1 LNHTKATTT
10 MTNTTS
16 SISVKTYEPTPARRV
31 AFLGLGVMGYP
42 MAGHLARAGHQV
54 TVYNRTAAKSIA
66 WCAEFTGASTVKHVL
81 TPRLA
86 AQQADIIFCCVGN
99 DGDLAQ
105 VTLGA
110 DGAFAGMEPGTV
122 FVDHTT
128 ASASVARELAAA
140 AKNLGLRFVDAP
152 VSGGQ
157 AGAQNGALTVMCGG
171 EQAAFDT
178 AQPVAMAF
186 SKAVTLLGESGAGQ
200 LAKMVNQICI
210 AGLVQGLSEAIA
222 FGQQAGLDMVQVLD
236 VIGKGAAQSWQLDN
250 RGKTMVADK
259 FDFGFAVDWMR
270 KDLGLVL
277 DEAKRNGARLPVTAL
292 VDQFYADVQHMG
304 GQRWDTSSL
313 IKRLR

>member
-1 LNHTKATTT
+1 
-10 MTNTTS
+10 MSSTNP
-16 SISVKTYEPTPARRV
+16 KTYEPAPSRKV

-42 MAGHLARAGHQV
+42 MAGHLALAGHQV
-54 TVYNRTAAKSIA
+54 TVYNRTAGKSAA
-66 WCAEFTGASTVKHVL
+66 WCAEYAGAGAPKHAA
-81 TPRLA
+81 TPREA
-86 AQQADIIFCCVGN
+86 AQGTDIVFCCVGN
-99 DGDLAQ
+99 DDDLRG
-105 VTLGA
+105 VTLGP
-110 DGAFAGMEPGTV
+110 DGAFAGMQPGAI

-128 ASASVARELAAA
+128 ASAAVARELYAAA
-140 AKNLGLRFVDAP
+140 QALGLQFVDAP

-171 EQAAFDT
+171 DAAAFD
-178 AQPVAMAF
+178 AVKPAGMAF
-186 SKAVTLLGESGAGQ
+186 AKAFTLMGTSGAGQ
-200 LAKMVNQICI
+200 LTKMVNQICI

-222 FGQQAGLDMVQVLD
+222 FGQKAGLDMNQVLE

-277 DEAKRNGARLPVTAL
+277 DEAKNNGARLPVTAL
-292 VDQFYADVQHMG
+292 VDQFYADLQAMG

-313 IKRLR
+313 IKRLK

>member
-1 LNHTKATTT
+1 
-10 MTNTTS
+10 MS
-16 SISVKTYEPTPARRV
+16 SINSKTYEASTPTKV

-42 MAGHLARAGHQV
+42 MAGHLATAGHQV
-54 TVYNRTAAKSIA
+54 TVYNRTATKSIA
-66 WCAEFTGASTVKHVL
+66 WCAEFAGATSTKGSHSHAT

-86 AQQADIIFCCVGN
+86 AHDADIVFCCVGN
-99 DGDLAQ
+99 DADLRS
-105 VTLGA
+105 VTLGP
-110 DGAFAGMEPGTV
+110 DGAFAGMKAGAI

-128 ASASVARELAAA
+128 ASADVARELGATARHM
-140 AKNLGLRFVDAP
+140 GLPFVDAP

-157 AGAQNGALTVMCGG
+157 AGAQNGMLTVMCGG
-171 EQAAFDT
+171 DAAAFE
-178 AQPVAMAF
+178 AAKPVAMAF
-186 SKAVTLLGESGAGQ
+186 SRAFTLLGENGAGQ

-222 FGQQAGLDMVQVLD
+222 FGQRAGLDMNQVLD

-292 VDQFYADVQHMG
+292 VDQFYADVQQMG
-304 GQRWDTSSL
+304 GNRWDTSSL
-313 IKRLR
+313 IKRLK

>member
-1 LNHTKATTT
+1 MSNINA
-10 MTNTTS
+10 
-16 SISVKTYEPTPARRV
+16 KTYSPTPARRV

-54 TVYNRTAAKSIA
+54 TVYNRTASKSIA
-66 WCAEFTGASTVKHVL
+66 WCAEFSGAGNMNHAP

-86 AQQADIIFCCVGN
+86 AAQAELVFCCVGN
-99 DGDLAQ
+99 DEDLRS

-110 DGAFAGMEPGTV
+110 DGAFAGMQPGTI
-122 FVDHTT
+122 FMDHTT
-128 ASASVARELAAA
+128 ASASVARELDAAA
-140 AKNLGLRFVDAP
+140 RTLGLRFVDAP

-157 AGAQNGALTVMCGG
+157 AGAQNGMLTVMCGG
-171 EQAAFDT
+171 EQAAFDE

-186 SKAVTLLGESGAGQ
+186 SRAVTLLGESGAGQ

-210 AGLVQGLSEAIA
+210 AGLVQGLSEAVA
-222 FGQQAGLDMVQVLD
+222 FGQRAGLDMNQVLD
-236 VIGKGAAQSWQLDN
+236 VIGKGAAQSWQMDN

-292 VDQFYADVQHMG
+292 VDQFYADVQAMG

>member
-1 LNHTKATTT
+1 
-10 MTNTTS
+10 MTINL
-16 SISVKTYEPTPARRV
+16 KTYETIPARRV

-42 MAGHLARAGHQV
+42 MAGHLARAGHLV
-54 TVYNRTAAKSIA
+54 TVYNRTTSKSIA
-66 WCAEFTGASTVKHVL
+66 WCDQFTGTTAQKYAE

-86 AQQADIIFCCVGN
+86 AQQADFVFCCVGN
-99 DGDLAQ
+99 DDDLRS

-110 DGAFAGMEPGTV
+110 DGAFAGMAPGAI

-128 ASASVARELAAA
+128 ASASVARELYGA
-140 AKNLGLRFVDAP
+140 AKNLGLKFIDAP

-157 AGAQNGALTVMCGG
+157 AGAQNGLLTVMCGG
-171 EQAAFDT
+171 DAAAF
-178 AQPVAMAF
+178 AAVQPVAMAF
-186 SKAVTLLGESGAGQ
+186 AKAFTLLGESGAGQ

-222 FGQQAGLDMVQVLD
+222 FGQQAGLDMNQVLD

-250 RGKTMVADK
+250 RGKTMVADQ